1 MYRLERV
8 QHSAARLIHCVS
20 KHDCIDTDDLLHDL
34 HWLPIRFR
42 IDFKIAVIAFKSMN
56 GQAPGYIDALLR
68 SNSRNKSLRSHNQDL
83 LLVPKTNLP
92 TAGDHSFRAF
102 APKVWNAIPK
112 SIRDNSNLVT
122 FKKALKTHYFK
133 IAFNL

>member
-1 MYRLERV
+1 MQFYFKYLALFY
-8 QHSAARLIHCVS
+8 HFAY
-20 KHDCIDTDDLLHDL
+20 L
-34 HWLPIRFR
+34 HWLPIRFC
-42 IDFKIAVIAFKSMN
+42 IDFKIAVIAFKSIN

-92 TAGDHSFRAF
+92 TAGDRSFKAF

-112 SIRDNSNLVT
+112 SIRDNNNLVT
-122 FKKALKTHYFK
+122 FKKAL
-133 IAFNL
+133 